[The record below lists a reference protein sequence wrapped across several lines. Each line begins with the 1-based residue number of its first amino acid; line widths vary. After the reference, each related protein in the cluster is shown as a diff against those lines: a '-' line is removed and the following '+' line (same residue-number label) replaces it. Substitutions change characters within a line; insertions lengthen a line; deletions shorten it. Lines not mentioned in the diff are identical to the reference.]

1 MLNVIKGLLI
11 GIGKIIP
18 GVSGSVIAISLGVY
32 NRLLNNL
39 SNIRKINKKECI
51 FLLEIGIGIIIS
63 IILFSKLILLLLNKY
78 YFYTM
83 FVFLGLIV
91 GGTKEIYDKTKEK
104 KEIRFLIVFLIPIL
118 FLYTVSIYKL
128 NIKINI
134 YNIFFVGIIE
144 AITMIIPGISGTAVM
159 MSLGIYE
166 EVLNLVTSINLLS
179 LTFVIGIAFGIISLA
194 KLLNYLINNF
204 EYEFYYLISS
214 FTLVSILTILK
225 STLSLKYNII
235 MLIIGALLF
244 IVGYFISKK
253 M

>member
-1 MLNVIKGLLI
+1 
-11 GIGKIIP
+11 
-18 GVSGSVIAISLGVY
+18 
-32 NRLLNNL
+32 
-39 SNIRKINKKECI
+39 
-51 FLLEIGIGIIIS
+51 
-63 IILFSKLILLLLNKY
+63 
-78 YFYTM
+78 M

-194 KLLNYLINNF
+194 KLLNI
-204 EYEFYYLISS
+204 
-214 FTLVSILTILK
+214 
-225 STLSLKYNII
+225 
-235 MLIIGALLF
+235 
-244 IVGYFISKK
+244 
-253 M
+253 

>member
-1 MLNVIKGLLI
+1 
-11 GIGKIIP
+11 
-18 GVSGSVIAISLGVY
+18 
-32 NRLLNNL
+32 
-39 SNIRKINKKECI
+39 
-51 FLLEIGIGIIIS
+51 
-63 IILFSKLILLLLNKY
+63 
-78 YFYTM
+78 
-83 FVFLGLIV
+83 
-91 GGTKEIYDKTKEK
+91 
-104 KEIRFLIVFLIPIL
+104 
-118 FLYTVSIYKL
+118 
-128 NIKINI
+128 
-134 YNIFFVGIIE
+134 
-144 AITMIIPGISGTAVM
+144 MIIPGISGTAVM

-204 EYEFYYLISS
+204 EYEFYYLISG

-253 M
+253 MWYNNNRWYYEKKEEKN